1 MSRPVPAPSATRPLR
16 LPPLGEAD
24 GHALRLD
31 PRTEREL
38 WGLIVVLVT
47 LRLALWLF

>member
-1 MSRPVPAPSATRPLR
+1 MSRPVPAPSVARPLG

-31 PRTEREL
+31 PGTEREL
-38 WGLIVVLVT
+38 WALILMLVT
-47 LRLALWLF
+47 LRVALWLF

>member
-1 MSRPVPAPSATRPLR
+1 MSRPVPAPVATRSLR

-38 WGLIVVLVT
+38 WGLILVLVVV
-47 LRLALWLF
+47 RMALWLI

>member
-1 MSRPVPAPSATRPLR
+1 

-38 WGLIVVLVT
+38 WGLVAVLVT
-47 LRLALWLF
+47 VRLALWLF

>member
-1 MSRPVPAPSATRPLR
+1 MSSPAPAPATGLVG

-31 PRTEREL
+31 PHTERDL
-38 WGLIVVLVT
+38 WSLILVLVC
-47 LRLALWLF
+47 LRVALWLV

>member
-1 MSRPVPAPSATRPLR
+1 MSSPAPAPATRLVG

-31 PRTEREL
+31 PRTERDL
-38 WGLIVVLVT
+38 WSLILVLVS
-47 LRLALWLF
+47 LRVALWLV

>member
-1 MSRPVPAPSATRPLR
+1 MSSSAPAPAKRPLG
-16 LPPLGEAD
+16 LPPLGESD

-38 WGLIVVLVT
+38 WSLILVLVS
-47 LRLALWLF
+47 LRMALWLL

>member
-1 MSRPVPAPSATRPLR
+1 MSRPVPAPSATRPSR

-31 PRTEREL
+31 PQTEREL

-47 LRLALWLF
+47 LRIALWLF

>member
-1 MSRPVPAPSATRPLR
+1 MSRPVPAPSASRPLR

-38 WGLIVVLVT
+38 WGLVGVLMVA
-47 LRLALWLF
+47 RLALWLI

>member
-1 MSRPVPAPSATRPLR
+1 MSSPAPASAAKRTLG
-16 LPPLGEAD
+16 LPPLGESD

-38 WGLIVVLVT
+38 WSLILVVVS
-47 LRLALWLF
+47 LRAVLWLL